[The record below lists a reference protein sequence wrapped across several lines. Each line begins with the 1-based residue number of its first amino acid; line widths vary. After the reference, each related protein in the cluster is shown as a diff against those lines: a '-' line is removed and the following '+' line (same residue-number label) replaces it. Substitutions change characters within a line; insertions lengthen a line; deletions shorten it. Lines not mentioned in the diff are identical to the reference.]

1 MNESKLLSPN
11 GIVKASALC
20 LLMSAFS
27 VNAAF
32 AVPVLDREVMVIQQG
47 RTLTGTVVD
56 NFGVPVIGANVI
68 VKGTTIGNITD
79 VNGTFT
85 VENVPDD
92 AVLQIS
98 YIGFKTLEVP
108 VKGQTTFNITLQED
122 TENLQEV
129 VVVGYGSSVK
139 KDLTTAVTSVSSKD
153 FLAGA
158 VNDPMQMVDGKVA
171 GVVVNSVA
179 AADPNKSGSIQVR
192 GASSLKA
199 GNSPLIVIDGMPGG
213 DLRNLAQSDIESITV
228 LKDGSAAAIYGSRG
242 ANGVILVTTKQ
253 GKAGKTTITYDGY
266 VEHDFVASKPDV
278 LDAEAYLDKVT
289 GAVDYGHRTNWYD
302 ELINKNNFG
311 HNHNISLSGGS
322 ETTIF
327 RMSANFK
334 GKEGL
339 DIASDRKE
347 YGLRGNFK
355 HTTLEG
361 LLEVGGNFSYR
372 IADEDYT
379 DYASFKQAVQ
389 LNPTF
394 SVDEMDAF
402 KGNSYSFNPV
412 KNLTEQENGA
422 KQEYSTID
430 LNLKLNIL
438 KNLNTELKLGRQGH
452 NKKQSQYKFKTHKD
466 CINGNYNGYALL
478 KQEAW
483 TDWTLEWLG
492 NYSFKI
498 NDEHDF
504 KIMGG
509 YSYQQFDYEWF
520 SASNRDFP
528 SDAFLYNYLQGGEY
542 EKVNGRL
549 GMESHKEEEK
559 TIAFLGRINY
569 NWNDVFLF
577 TGSLRHEGNSKF
589 GEDHKWGLFPAAS
602 AAWRVSKLPVFENSS
617 AVDDLKLRFSYGVT
631 GRSGFDRYTAQAK
644 YSGFGQYYSD
654 TYGKFIMGYGP
665 GNNPNYDLAWEKQI
679 SYNLGIDYTLF
690 NSRLSGSFD
699 AFIREGRDVIGEYP
713 VPLPPYLH
721 DKIYANVGTTTSKGF
736 EFQVNWDAV
745 QTKDFSY
752 STNLN
757 LAYTKSKLKS
767 FSNEKYQLGY
777 IEGDGF
783 PSPGNPGSA
792 QRLEDGIEIGSFY
805 GFRYAGVDD
814 AGNILI
820 WEKGEEGG
828 VTKLGADGNEQDKV
842 YLDGT
847 GVPKWELSWGNTFRY
862 KDFDLSL
869 FFRGRF
875 RYKVMN
881 QYEMYYGLQVVS
893 GDNKLSSAYEENAH
907 IKGPKVICDYFLQN
921 GNYLRLDNITLGW
934 TPKLNTKWIS
944 NLRVYGTLK
953 NVFTLTKYSGVDPT
967 TVTTTGLWP
976 GIGGMEVYPTARNLT
991 FGVQITY

>member
-1 MNESKLLSPN
+1 M
-11 GIVKASALC
+11 
-20 LLMSAFS
+20 
-27 VNAAF
+27 
-32 AVPVLDREVMVIQQG
+32 
-47 RTLTGTVVD
+47 
-56 NFGVPVIGANVI
+56 
-68 VKGTTIGNITD
+68 
-79 VNGTFT
+79 
-85 VENVPDD
+85 
-92 AVLQIS
+92 
-98 YIGFKTLEVP
+98 
-108 VKGQTTFNITLQED
+108 
-122 TENLQEV
+122 
-129 VVVGYGSSVK
+129 
-139 KDLTTAVTSVSSKD
+139 
-153 FLAGA
+153 
-158 VNDPMQMVDGKVA
+158 
-171 GVVVNSVA
+171 
-179 AADPNKSGSIQVR
+179 
-192 GASSLKA
+192 
-199 GNSPLIVIDGMPGG
+199 
-213 DLRNLAQSDIESITV
+213 
-228 LKDGSAAAIYGSRG
+228 
-242 ANGVILVTTKQ
+242 
-253 GKAGKTTITYDGY
+253 
-266 VEHDFVASKPDV
+266 
-278 LDAEAYLDKVT
+278 DKVT

-617 AVDDLKLRFSYGVT
+617 AVDDLNFV
-631 GRSGFDRYTAQAK
+631 
-644 YSGFGQYYSD
+644 
-654 TYGKFIMGYGP
+654 
-665 GNNPNYDLAWEKQI
+665 
-679 SYNLGIDYTLF
+679 
-690 NSRLSGSFD
+690 
-699 AFIREGRDVIGEYP
+699 
-713 VPLPPYLH
+713 
-721 DKIYANVGTTTSKGF
+721 
-736 EFQVNWDAV
+736 
-745 QTKDFSY
+745 
-752 STNLN
+752 
-757 LAYTKSKLKS
+757 
-767 FSNEKYQLGY
+767 
-777 IEGDGF
+777 
-783 PSPGNPGSA
+783 
-792 QRLEDGIEIGSFY
+792 
-805 GFRYAGVDD
+805 FRMV
-814 AGNILI
+814 
-820 WEKGEEGG
+820 
-828 VTKLGADGNEQDKV
+828 
-842 YLDGT
+842 
-847 GVPKWELSWGNTFRY
+847 
-862 KDFDLSL
+862 
-869 FFRGRF
+869 
-875 RYKVMN
+875 
-881 QYEMYYGLQVVS
+881 
-893 GDNKLSSAYEENAH
+893 
-907 IKGPKVICDYFLQN
+907 
-921 GNYLRLDNITLGW
+921 
-934 TPKLNTKWIS
+934 
-944 NLRVYGTLK
+944 
-953 NVFTLTKYSGVDPT
+953 
-967 TVTTTGLWP
+967 
-976 GIGGMEVYPTARNLT
+976 
-991 FGVQITY
+991 

>member
-1 MNESKLLSPN
+1 
-11 GIVKASALC
+11 
-20 LLMSAFS
+20 
-27 VNAAF
+27 
-32 AVPVLDREVMVIQQG
+32 
-47 RTLTGTVVD
+47 
-56 NFGVPVIGANVI
+56 
-68 VKGTTIGNITD
+68 
-79 VNGTFT
+79 
-85 VENVPDD
+85 
-92 AVLQIS
+92 
-98 YIGFKTLEVP
+98 
-108 VKGQTTFNITLQED
+108 
-122 TENLQEV
+122 
-129 VVVGYGSSVK
+129 
-139 KDLTTAVTSVSSKD
+139 
-153 FLAGA
+153 
-158 VNDPMQMVDGKVA
+158 
-171 GVVVNSVA
+171 
-179 AADPNKSGSIQVR
+179 
-192 GASSLKA
+192 
-199 GNSPLIVIDGMPGG
+199 
-213 DLRNLAQSDIESITV
+213 
-228 LKDGSAAAIYGSRG
+228 
-242 ANGVILVTTKQ
+242 
-253 GKAGKTTITYDGY
+253 
-266 VEHDFVASKPDV
+266 
-278 LDAEAYLDKVT
+278 
-289 GAVDYGHRTNWYD
+289 
-302 ELINKNNFG
+302 
-311 HNHNISLSGGS
+311 
-322 ETTIF
+322 
-327 RMSANFK
+327 
-334 GKEGL
+334 
-339 DIASDRKE
+339 
-347 YGLRGNFK
+347 
-355 HTTLEG
+355 
-361 LLEVGGNFSYR
+361 
-372 IADEDYT
+372 
-379 DYASFKQAVQ
+379 
-389 LNPTF
+389 
-394 SVDEMDAF
+394 
-402 KGNSYSFNPV
+402 
-412 KNLTEQENGA
+412 
-422 KQEYSTID
+422 
-430 LNLKLNIL
+430 
-438 KNLNTELKLGRQGH
+438 
-452 NKKQSQYKFKTHKD
+452 
-466 CINGNYNGYALL
+466 
-478 KQEAW
+478 
-483 TDWTLEWLG
+483 
-492 NYSFKI
+492 
-498 NDEHDF
+498 
-504 KIMGG
+504 MGG